1 MKTTR
6 PEALEKL
13 SWKEI
18 LKLLVSKE
26 EYALMENDVRKFM
39 SYNHKVSPGILNAV
53 MMKAIITAKR
63 VHGEHTTINIEYLRI
78 TFESFVFNKHKS
90 THTQKKNQSLN
101 VDYER
106 NYMVRNVHQA
116 VAKLDK
122 EMNDLRQKGI
132 VTSVKENPEFVDQ
145 YIDELKQLEESY
157 NVKDPG
163 EFANQYMND
172 LRSIE
177 DANYPLKNN

>member
-26 EYALMENDVRKFM
+26 EYALMENDVKKFM

-90 THTQKKNQSLN
+90 TYTHKKKQLSNE
-101 VDYER
+101 DYDR
-106 NYMVRNVHQA
+106 KYMVKNVHQA
-116 VAKLDK
+116 IAKLDK

-132 VTSVKENPEFVDQ
+132 VTSVKQNPDFVDT
-145 YIDELKQLEESY
+145 YIEELKALEEKHYQQS
-157 NVKDPG
+157 
-163 EFANQYMND
+163 
-172 LRSIE
+172 
-177 DANYPLKNN
+177 NNN

>member
-18 LKLLVSKE
+18 LRLLVSKE

-90 THTQKKNQSLN
+90 THTHKKSQSLDTDN
-101 VDYER
+101 ER
-106 NYMVRNVHQA
+106 KYMVRNVHQA

-132 VTSVKENPEFVDQ
+132 VTSVKENPDFVNT
-145 YIDELKQLEESY
+145 YLEELKALEEKHYLQS
-157 NVKDPG
+157 NT
-163 EFANQYMND
+163 N
-172 LRSIE
+172 
-177 DANYPLKNN
+177 